1 MRIYRF
7 DIYFIVIF
15 MEPDVKAFLI
25 KIVQSLSMGLL
36 WLLVNMSI
44 GIYYGFAFF
53 EGSPTLG
60 NYIYYTGFLISLAG
74 LLFSLRK
81 KWKGWE
87 EIDY

>member
-1 MRIYRF
+1 
-7 DIYFIVIF
+7 

-25 KIVQSLSMGLL
+25 KIVQSLSMGML

-60 NYIYYTGFLISLAG
+60 NYIYYAGFLISLGA
-74 LLFSLRK
+74 LLFYLRK